1 MDWLC
6 YSIYV
11 FTLLLFD
18 LFCEAMTMNS
28 VILPQESGGGASQAL
43 SHLRSKRSWV
53 WNQFFVL
60 EEHAGDE
67 PLYVGKLHSDVDKGD
82 GQVRYILSGEGAVS
96 IFTIDENTGDIHA
109 TKRLDRE
116 QQAYYT
122 LRAQARDRN
131 TDLLIEPE
139 SYFIIK
145 VQDINDNEP
154 TFLDGPYIGRVAEM
168 SPVGTSVVTVVA
180 TDPDDPT
187 YGNSARLVYSIIQ
200 GQQYFSVEPNTGVV
214 RTVQADMDREV
225 QDCFLL
231 IVQAKD
237 MIGQMGGLSG
247 TTSVTV
253 MLTDVNDNPPR
264 FPHKSYQ
271 FSVPESTLVSRVVA
285 KIKALDLDLGP
296 NAEMDYRILDKDG
309 LGNFR
314 ILTDPNTQEG
324 LIILQKTLDFE
335 TKPNYTFRVEAS
347 NHNVD
352 MRFLSMG
359 PFVDV
364 ATVRLLVQ
372 NVDEPP
378 VFLSPVSHM
387 VISEAAAVGSHV
399 GIVSAQDPDNTKSPV
414 RYSIDRKSDVDCYFK
429 IDNRSGVITTNQP
442 LDREIVAFHNITV
455 LASESLNVSQVGKA
469 VVLVSLMDVNDNA
482 PNFTI
487 EYQMFVCENSKPGQ
501 LIQTVSAVDRD
512 EPENGH
518 HLFFSL
524 TTEASEKLNFTLRDN
539 QDNTASILTQHGS
552 FLQRDQLV
560 HSLTVVISDSGS
572 PSLSSTNTLSITVCD
587 CDLNGHRRFCSQTAL
602 PLLLVRLSS
611 RTAAAILTCI
621 FTVLGAVTVVTVT
634 IRHRRTAPLTNDSQE
649 VCENIVCYDDEGGG
663 EEDTEAF
670 DMFTLRQLNQTCQDY
685 DSRPSELPKV
695 AESSMDKNQLFHEF
709 IKNKLQEA
717 DLDLTAPSCDS
728 LHTYA
733 FEGSGSSAESLSPL
747 NSSESLE
754 SEQNYDFMRG
764 WGQRFRRLANLYG
777 NREVDGVFSLNHP
790 LL

>member
-1 MDWLC
+1 MGCHTVLSVLIVFVLPLC
-6 YSIYV
+6 E
-11 FTLLLFD
+11 D

-60 EEHAGDE
+60 EEHIMRTTS
-67 PLYVGKLHSDVDKGD
+67 YWISD

-264 FPHKSYQ
+264 FPHSNYQ

-429 IDNRSGVITTNQP
+429 IDNLLS
-442 LDREIVAFHNITV
+442 
-455 LASESLNVSQVGKA
+455 

-539 QDNTASILTQHGS
+539 QGTSH
-552 FLQRDQLV
+552 
-560 HSLTVVISDSGS
+560 
-572 PSLSSTNTLSITVCD
+572 
-587 CDLNGHRRFCSQTAL
+587 LN
-602 PLLLVRLSS
+602 
-611 RTAAAILTCI
+611 
-621 FTVLGAVTVVTVT
+621 
-634 IRHRRTAPLTNDSQE
+634 
-649 VCENIVCYDDEGGG
+649 
-663 EEDTEAF
+663 
-670 DMFTLRQLNQTCQDY
+670 
-685 DSRPSELPKV
+685 
-695 AESSMDKNQLFHEF
+695 
-709 IKNKLQEA
+709 
-717 DLDLTAPSCDS
+717 
-728 LHTYA
+728 
-733 FEGSGSSAESLSPL
+733 
-747 NSSESLE
+747 
-754 SEQNYDFMRG
+754 
-764 WGQRFRRLANLYG
+764 
-777 NREVDGVFSLNHP
+777 
-790 LL
+790 